1 MAVQYRDRAEAFDVF
16 QRTRAVLGAP
26 APLRIDRPQRDMG
39 EQHNWRGFRTAL
51 QVVLQPFELVVA
63 ETAEAA
69 ALEVRDIDEADE
81 MHAAGVERIPAT
93 ALGAAA
99 VALLVELDLLV
110 DDVVLA
116 RYVMHVELGLRDDAI
131 GVIEFLDLRQMRDV
145 AGVDH
150 ERWLFRHRVDLVDGF
165 LQRADRIRIGRL
177 VEADMAVADL
187 QERHAGG
194 LGGQRR
200 VDNAERAR
208 HAAGDGPEHA
218 GAGPGHAFQDLASAD
233 TVPVVVVIAHGKSP

>member
-1 MAVQYRDRAEAFDVF
+1 
-16 QRTRAVLGAP
+16 
-26 APLRIDRPQRDMG
+26 
-39 EQHNWRGFRTAL
+39 
-51 QVVLQPFELVVA
+51 
-63 ETAEAA
+63 
-69 ALEVRDIDEADE
+69 
-81 MHAAGVERIPAT
+81 MHAAGVERIPAA

-116 RYVMHVELGLRDDAI
+116 RHVMHVELGLRDDAVGI
-131 GVIEFLDLRQMRDV
+131 VEFLDLRQMGDV

-150 ERWLFRHRVDLVDGF
+150 ERRLFRHRLDLVDGL
-165 LQRADRIRIGRL
+165 LQRAERIGIGRL

-187 QERHAGG
+187 QERHPGG

-200 VDNAERAR
+200 VDDAERAR

-218 GAGPGHAFQDLASAD
+218 GACPGHAFQHAASAD
-233 TVPVVVVIAHGKSP
+233 TVIVVVVIAHGKSP